1 MGHPEMS
8 ARLRAIEADA
18 MQLPAEERAELAERL
33 VASLDCAELSGEW
46 RDEVVRRRAEYDAGR
61 LKAVPLDEALARL
74 GDRVRRT
81 RP

>member
-1 MGHPEMS
+1 MGQSGMS
-8 ARLRAIEADA
+8 TRLRAIEADA

-33 VASLDCAELSGEW
+33 VASLDRAALSSEW
-46 RDEVVRRRAEYDAGR
+46 RDEVAARSAECDAGR
-61 LKAVPLDEALARL
+61 VKAVPLDEALARL

>member
-1 MGHPEMS
+1 MS
-8 ARLRAIEADA
+8 TRLRAIEADA

-33 VASLDCAELSGEW
+33 VASLDRAELSSEW
-46 RDEVVRRRAEYDAGR
+46 RDEVVRRSAEYDAGR
-61 LKAVPLDEALARL
+61 VTAVPLGEALARL